1 MTTEGQDRW
10 ALATLALDLLAIDPA
25 GLGGLVMRARSG
37 PVRDRLVEALD
48 RLPDRP
54 VRLHPAM
61 PREALFGGLDLTATL
76 SANRLIETPGL
87 LEQPITPVLAM
98 AERCTTDRAAEIAA
112 WMDRTHT
119 PLILMDEGAEPGET
133 VPAVLSERTAFHVSL
148 DDIGRLEAKPPA
160 VQDYAPA
167 RARLKAMHTPK
178 TALPALTTLA
188 MQLGIDSLRAPSF
201 ALRAA
206 RALAALHE
214 RDEVSDSDVET
225 AARLVLAPRA
235 TRFPPEETQPPQDQS
250 ETQQDQENRNAD
262 GADQVLPQDMLVD
275 AIRPDLPADLLE
287 LMAAKASRSSKGSG
301 AGSKRK
307 SNRRGRPLPSRPG
320 RLGNGTRVDLV
331 ATLRCAAPWQT
342 LRRRGDG
349 AVKVFPSDIR
359 VRRYEEKS
367 DRLLVFAVD
376 ASGSAAMARL
386 AEAKGAVE
394 ILLAQAYAS
403 RDHVSLIAFRGE
415 AADVLLPPSR
425 SLVQTK
431 RRLAALPGGGGTPL
445 AAGLRAA
452 GELALHARAQGLSP
466 TLALLT
472 DGRANI
478 ALNGAANRAEA
489 RTDAVQMARWLRSEG
504 IPAIVLDT
512 ARRPDPSL
520 KTLSDE
526 LSARY
531 IPLPHADARVMSQ
544 ALGQAIGDGLGG

>member
-10 ALATLALDLLAIDPA
+10 ALAVLALDLLAVDPA
-25 GLGGLVMRARSG
+25 GLGGLIIRARSG
-37 PVRDRLVEALD
+37 PVRDRLTEAFD
-48 RLPDRP
+48 RLPERP

-61 PREALFGGLDLTATL
+61 PREALFGGLDLAATL
-76 SANRLIETPGL
+76 SANRLIETAGL

-112 WMDRTHT
+112 WMDHARK

-133 VPAVLSERTAFHVSL
+133 VPAVLAERVAFHVSL

-160 VQDYAPA
+160 A
-167 RARLKAMHTPK
+167 RDHAVASERLKTMRTPK

-188 MQLGIDSLRAPSF
+188 MHLGIDSLRAPTF

-206 RALAALHE
+206 RALAALE
-214 RDEVSDSDVET
+214 GRDEVSDTDVET

-235 TRFPPEETQPPQDQS
+235 TRFPPEDTQPQEQP
-250 ETQQDQENRNAD
+250 ETQQDPENSNAD
-262 GADQVLPQDMLVD
+262 GADQVLPQDMLVE
-275 AIRPDLPADLLE
+275 AIRPDLPPDLLE
-287 LMAAKASRSSKGSG
+287 LMAARASRSTKGSG

-342 LRRRGDG
+342 LRKRGGG

-403 RDHVSLIAFRGE
+403 RDHVSLIAFRGDT
-415 AADVLLPPSR
+415 ADVLLPPSR

-445 AAGLRAA
+445 AAGLRVA
-452 GELALHARAQGLSP
+452 GDLALHARAQGLSP

-478 ALNGAANRAEA
+478 ALNGAADRTEA

-520 KTLSDE
+520 KALSDE